1 MLGSFDGGF
10 YLQCFIIIPGVDGE
24 QEMPDTA
31 WDEHVEMHNTI
42 GELKKR
48 MGHKSSRKRFTFP
61 NDAELGLFYTKD
73 RDSQLEDEVE
83 LIDKRIKKHHVEEKC
98 MITLYAMP
106 WAPKPHVDGLVDIRN
121 AFFNGADYDLDGPEA
136 EQRWN
141 QLTQGW
147 HQVEENFDGAYGV
160 ESQPDSWHIGSV
172 SLQGDTLLRLQGEI
186 PATIGYMDRLLVLDL
201 AGNSITGYIPHSITQ
216 CVCLHSLY
224 LQENELEGPLPF
236 EIGSMLALR
245 NLVVY
250 ENQLDGEIPSS
261 LGDCKHLKTFYGQH
275 NCFKG
280 QLPEEMG
287 KCSKLKLL
295 YLQHNDLEG
304 HLHVDL
310 CGMKGLQHVNL
321 AYNHLSGEPPHSLTK
336 WRRLSECDL
345 TNNDFE
351 HDGAE
356 SFYKVM
362 HEQIG
367 AQVHLKMDG
376 IDEGMDLDGNSQAGK
391 IAAMGK

>member
-1 MLGSFDGGF
+1 
-10 YLQCFIIIPGVDGE
+10 
-24 QEMPDTA
+24 
-31 WDEHVEMHNTI
+31 
-42 GELKKR
+42 
-48 MGHKSSRKRFTFP
+48 
-61 NDAELGLFYTKD
+61 
-73 RDSQLEDEVE
+73 
-83 LIDKRIKKHHVEEKC
+83 
-98 MITLYAMP
+98 
-106 WAPKPHVDGLVDIRN
+106 
-121 AFFNGADYDLDGPEA
+121 
-136 EQRWN
+136 
-141 QLTQGW
+141 
-147 HQVEENFDGAYGV
+147 
-160 ESQPDSWHIGSV
+160 
-172 SLQGDTLLRLQGEI
+172 
-186 PATIGYMDRLLVLDL
+186 
-201 AGNSITGYIPHSITQ
+201 
-216 CVCLHSLY
+216 
-224 LQENELEGPLPF
+224 
-236 EIGSMLALR
+236 
-245 NLVVY
+245 
-250 ENQLDGEIPSS
+250 
-261 LGDCKHLKTFYGQH
+261 
-275 NCFKG
+275 
-280 QLPEEMG
+280 MG